1 MTNDEIKEALKNR
14 LPIRHRDRVRQ
25 TAIIYAYAQA
35 WRVFV
40 DEHGRFVSAL
50 ELVAGGNVPSVT
62 IARADD
68 CEIYEAGKL

>member
-1 MTNDEIKEALKNR
+1 MTSEEIRRALITKS
-14 LPIRHRDRVRQ
+14 PIRHRDRVRQ

-40 DEHGRFVSAL
+40 DEYGRFVSAL